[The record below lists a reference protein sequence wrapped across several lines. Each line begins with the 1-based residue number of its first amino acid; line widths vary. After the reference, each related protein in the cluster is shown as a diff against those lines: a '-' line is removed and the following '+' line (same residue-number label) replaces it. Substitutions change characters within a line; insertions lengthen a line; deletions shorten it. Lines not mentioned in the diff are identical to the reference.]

1 MAGGSPRRSPAP
13 QRLPALA
20 LVAAAL
26 STSLAPATAAAAT
39 AAAPAPAP
47 GARDAGRPSL
57 GADLGAYLAGADML
71 WSWNASAFDAL
82 APARWSQGGYI
93 GNGLLGAIV
102 TAVVDAS
109 TNATT
114 ALRVDVSRT
123 DVWECVQ
130 REPTGFLT
138 IAPAPAPGVALAR
151 VDMRLELL
159 TARLFVNFTLA
170 DGGAVRFRLLVGAAD
185 PLTPRGAGGVL
196 ALVVDAPA
204 GRPLGVLF
212 SPDSSGP
219 CSDKHP
225 AQGQVASA
233 WGSPTLFATQ
243 SFSTGTVTAAWTDFG
258 GDGGGGQAVILAVAN
273 SQRAAGN
280 RSASQDDAVA
290 SVAAGVATTIAS
302 VEAAHVAWWRSF
314 WSDTSFFS
322 FDSAGGRAGVTR
334 LEQFAHIA
342 GYRYAS
348 ASRFSMHDLMG
359 PWGPSHATTC
369 IGPWCQY
376 VWDMNAQVMMYL
388 PTPSNRGA
396 LLARPAFDMLP
407 RALDGS
413 WTAVYGSNS
422 PGSADSIIW
431 FTAQAWRYCA
441 FHGDDARLLGSVL
454 PVLRTYLARAGLV
467 NGTDGR
473 LHVKSCT
480 SPEYPMSPAE
490 DCNYQLSIFSWAA
503 QTGLAI
509 ALALAPDD
517 PGLPLFRD
525 VAARLAPFPVDPAT
539 GSYAIAAGVPFAVP
553 HRHYSHLLM
562 MYDLGLVGGAGD
574 VATMAASLDTWWS
587 ITCAGPQ
594 AHGPDYRGD
603 DECRGFTQA
612 AMAAMSAILNR
623 TDAALGNLTSYL
635 TLVGL
640 PNAMY
645 GEEVYAGQ
653 PNEFSPVSESAYS
666 AAASVYG
673 LLLQSAPW
681 PPAPRSG
688 APAAARPYLRLW
700 PAAPFA
706 NATFFRLRAEGALL
720 VSAVREGGATVV
732 VAVEADALADGS
744 GAGAETAFNL
754 YVPDWA
760 TAGVAGLDVLGAP
773 GVVAVAAPQPGAW
786 AVSGLVRGA
795 AAAFYPAGR
804 PLPSLVVYAAEGR
817 NASEANAWGSRFVY
831 VGELP

>member
-1 MAGGSPRRSPAP
+1 MMACLRR
-13 QRLPALA
+13 PALA
-20 LVAAAL
+20 LAAFAL
-26 STSLAPATAAAAT
+26 ALAPAL
-39 AAAPAPAP
+39 

-57 GADLGAYLAGADML
+57 GADLGAYFAASDLL
-71 WSWNASAFDAL
+71 WSWNASGFDAL
-82 APARWSQGGYI
+82 APTRWSQAAYL
-93 GNGLLGAIV
+93 GNGLLGASV
-102 TAVVDAS
+102 TAVLDPS
-109 TNATT
+109 TNATA

-123 DVWECVQ
+123 DVWECSQ

-138 IAPAPAPGVALAR
+138 VRASAAALAR

-159 TARLFVNFTLA
+159 TARLLVNLTLA
-170 DGGAVRFRLLVGAAD
+170 NGDAVRFRLLVSAD
-185 PLTPRGAGGVL
+185 DPRTPRGAGGVL
-196 ALVVDAPA
+196 
-204 GRPLGVLF
+204 VLF
-212 SPDSSGP
+212 VETLSGGAGPLDVSFTPDSSGP

-225 AQGQVASA
+225 AQGQVGGTP
-233 WGSPTLFATQ
+233 WGAPTSYATQ
-243 SFSTGTVTAAWTDFG
+243 SFSSGTASAAWTVYNEAR
-258 GDGGGGQAVILAVAN
+258 GQTVVLAVAN

-290 SVAAGVATTIAS
+290 SVAAGVALTVAGI
-302 VEAAHVAWWRSF
+302 EAAHGAWWAAF
-314 WSDTSFFS
+314 WAATSFFS

-348 ASRFSMHDLMG
+348 AARFALHDLMG

-376 VWDMNAQVMMYL
+376 CWDMNEQVMMYL

-407 RALDGS
+407 HALDGS
-413 WTAVYGSNS
+413 WSSVYGSNP
-422 PGSADSIIW
+422 PGGADNILW
-431 FTAQAWRYCA
+431 FAAQAWRYCA

-454 PVLRTYLARAGLV
+454 PALRTYLAQAGLV
-467 NGTDGR
+467 NGTHGDAH
-473 LHVKSCT
+473 LHVPHCT
-480 SPEYPMSPAE
+480 SPEYPMGAAS
-490 DCNYQLSIFSWAA
+490 DCNYQLSIYKWAA

-509 ALALAPDD
+509 ALDLAPDD

-525 VAARLAPFPVDPAT
+525 VAARIAPFPIDPAT
-539 GSYAIAAGVPFAVP
+539 GSYAVAAGVPFAVP

-562 MYDLGLVGGAGD
+562 IYDLGLVGGGEGE
-574 VATMAASLDTWWS
+574 VATMAASLDTWWR
-587 ITCAGPQ
+587 ITCSGPQ
-594 AHGPDYRGD
+594 ARGPDAGGD

-612 AMAAMSAILNR
+612 AMAAMSAQLNR
-623 TDAALGNLTSYL
+623 TDAALGNLTAFL
-635 TLVGL
+635 DLVGL
-640 PNAMY
+640 PNGMY

-653 PNEFSPVSESAYS
+653 PQEFSPVSESAYS

-673 LLLQSAPW
+673 MLLQSAPW
-681 PPAPRSG
+681 PPVARSG
-688 APAAARPYLRLW
+688 ALGGVGAAAPGGGRSPSGSQPFLRLW

-720 VSAVREGGATVV
+720 VSAVREGGATAWL
-732 VAVEADALADGS
+732 AVEADLLADGS
-744 GAGAETAFNL
+744 GAGAQTAFSL

-760 TAGVAGLDVLGAP
+760 GAGVTQLEVLGAAGVA
-773 GVVAVAAPQPGAW
+773 AAPLQPGAW
-786 AVSGLVRGA
+786 SVTGLARGA

-804 PLPSLVVYAAEGR
+804 PAPALLAVGAAEGR

-831 VGELP
+831 AGELP